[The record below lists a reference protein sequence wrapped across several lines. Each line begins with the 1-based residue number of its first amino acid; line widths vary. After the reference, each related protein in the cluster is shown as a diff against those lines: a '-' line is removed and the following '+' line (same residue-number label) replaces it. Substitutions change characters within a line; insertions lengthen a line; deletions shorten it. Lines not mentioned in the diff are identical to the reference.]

1 MLQRSLDTEISFLP
15 ASVMDPTVYLFPR
28 SHGVTPHI
36 LFPVDRGRD
45 DPGLHGGNHLQQ
57 AGETQET
64 RVHLDV
70 QQECRGLPEGWNQ
83 LSSLQVILDFSFK
96 VK

>member
-15 ASVMDPTVYLFPR
+15 ASVMDPTVYLFLG
-28 SHGVTPHI
+28 HTAY

-70 QQECRGLPEGWNQ
+70 QQECRRLPEGWNQ
-83 LSSLQVILDFSFK
+83 LSSLQVIIVILF
-96 VK
+96 

>member
-28 SHGVTPHI
+28 SHRRIFPTM
-36 LFPVDRGRD
+36 FPVDRGRD

-70 QQECRGLPEGWNQ
+70 QQECGHLPEGWNQ
-83 LSSLQVILDFSFK
+83 LPTLQGDSTMQ
-96 VK
+96 

>member
-28 SHGVTPHI
+28 SRRI
-36 LFPVDRGRD
+36 FPTMFSVNRGRD

-64 RVHLDV
+64 RVHVDV
-70 QQECRGLPEGWNQ
+70 QQECRCLPEGWNQ

>member
-15 ASVMDPTVYLFPR
+15 ASVMDPTVYLFSR

-36 LFPVDRGRD
+36 SVDRGRD

-70 QQECRGLPEGWNQ
+70 QQECRRLPEGWNQ
-83 LSSLQVILDFSFK
+83 LSSLQVIIVILF
-96 VK
+96 

>member
-28 SHGVTPHI
+28 SHHRI
-36 LFPVDRGRD
+36 FLFPVDRGRD

-64 RVHLDV
+64 RIHLDV
-70 QQECRGLPEGWNQ
+70 QQECRRLPEGWNQ
-83 LSSLQVILDFSFK
+83 LSSLQVIIEFYILIF
-96 VK
+96 